1 MIMLQDNNID
11 IACISETWLTENT
24 NCTTALIKSYG
35 FNIIHTFRSIG
46 RGGGTAIIHRFN
58 LISSVCNFDADI
70 PITSFGY
77 TSTLFKLAPDIKLC
91 LVCVYRTGPVT
102 KLFFREFNH
111 FIQAVVLKSDYVIVA
126 GDFNINLEIND
137 AHANNLSDLMES
149 YGFSQ
154 IVKKPTH
161 NLGGT
166 IDLIFDN
173 SNLLDVETLHVEA
186 DSTLSDHF
194 PITCSSK
201 IISLNQVRALK
212 SVDRERFSCDIYDE
226 VDSFTCSSTLEESLS
241 NYTSRLSTVFNLH
254 APLEEKTISYMPHAP
269 WFDNEYKQHRILR
282 RKAERLSEKKNASD
296 ADKRLYDDIKKETTK
311 MSNLKKQEYYR
322 TKIENNKKDIKA
334 IYDVLN
340 KEMDRKQGSPL
351 PDTED
356 VKASAKDFNEFFIQK
371 IQNIRKALP
380 LTYNDSMTNPHH
392 QNGCIMSTFEPTTVA
407 ELKEI
412 IKESGIKSSPS
423 DILPTELLK
432 ENIDILL
439 PTLCD
444 LVNLSLSTGSM
455 DGLKVA
461 DVIPTIKGFGNDP
474 NEKKNYRPISNLTFL
489 GKLVERVVLRQLN
502 AHLDKHNLNIPN
514 QSAHR
519 KNHSTKK
526 ILIKVINDLLM
537 ASDKNTANILML
549 LDLSAAFDTVD
560 HNILLR

>member
-1 MIMLQDNNID
+1 M
-11 IACISETWLTENT
+11 
-24 NCTTALIKSYG
+24 
-35 FNIIHTFRSIG
+35 
-46 RGGGTAIIHRFN
+46 
-58 LISSVCNFDADI
+58 
-70 PITSFGY
+70 
-77 TSTLFKLAPDIKLC
+77 
-91 LVCVYRTGPVT
+91 
-102 KLFFREFNH
+102 
-111 FIQAVVLKSDYVIVA
+111 
-126 GDFNINLEIND
+126 
-137 AHANNLSDLMES
+137 
-149 YGFSQ
+149 
-154 IVKKPTH
+154 
-161 NLGGT
+161 
-166 IDLIFDN
+166 
-173 SNLLDVETLHVEA
+173 
-186 DSTLSDHF
+186 
-194 PITCSSK
+194 
-201 IISLNQVRALK
+201 
-212 SVDRERFSCDIYDE
+212 
-226 VDSFTCSSTLEESLS
+226 
-241 NYTSRLSTVFNLH
+241 
-254 APLEEKTISYMPHAP
+254 EEKTISYMPHAP

-282 RKAERLSEKKNASD
+282 RKAERLSKKKNASD

-322 TKIENNKKDIKA
+322 TKSENNKKDVKA
-334 IYDVLN
+334 IYDFLN

-514 QSAHR
+514 QSAYR
-519 KNHSTKK
+519 KNHSTET